1 MRGSNRHFRALRTV
15 LETVLILCY
24 DVVYSRYEAKINNNK
39 ITENE
44 LTELEDEIIYF
55 QYV

>member
-1 MRGSNRHFRALRTV
+1 M
-15 LETVLILCY
+15 LIK
-24 DVVYSRYEAKINNNK
+24 VYSRYEAKILNNK
-39 ITENE
+39 ITETE